1 MSGMHYVIRNA
12 DEAGSPPIKR
22 RSAKSA
28 WLAARRLR
36 RQGARKVVI
45 FDRDGNS
52 ISIHALAATA
62 ADETLEPSARRR
74 EG

>member
-1 MSGMHYVIRNA
+1 MRYVIRNA
-12 DEAGSPPIKR
+12 DEAGSTPIKR

-36 RQGARKVVI
+36 RQGAWKVAI
-45 FDRDGNS
+45 FDREGNS

-62 ADETLEPSARRR
+62 ADETLEPSECNRP
-74 EG
+74 G